1 MRKTKSAVR
10 NGETKGRD
18 LQVKRFS
25 YLPAGFCV
33 PDPPRLVRR
42 DGNHARA
49 VPAKARRVNAALV
62 AQRFAHRLA
71 GVRIPD
77 PCCIVSRQGTISAPP
92 ALKLAASTAAS
103 WSNGSPT
110 GWPFFT
116 SQILAVLSADPLAG
130 ALIPDPHHIVNRCG
144 DNACAVRAEARRMNC
159 GLEAQWFAHRL
170 ASVHVPDA
178 RAVRA

>member
-1 MRKTKSAVR
+1 MIKFRKLLPRRTLNGFVKCRMRKTKSAVR

-33 PDPPRLVRR
+33 PDPHRLVRR

-77 PCCIVSRQGTISAPP
+77 PCCIVSRQGHNQRAICTEAGRIDRG
-92 ALKLAASTAAS
+92 LMEQR
-103 WSNGSPT
+103 
-110 GWPFFT
+110 F
-116 SQILAVLSADPLAG
+116 AD
-130 ALIPDPHHIVNRCG
+130 
-144 DNACAVRAEARRMNC
+144 
-159 GLEAQWFAHRL
+159 RL
-170 ASVHVPDA
+170 AIFHVPDPCSLIRRSA
-178 RAVRA
+178 GRCSYPRSAPYCQPMR